1 MAYMR
6 KSTTLLLF
14 LLLVITLI
22 AFGVSMFFYQG
33 SVARLNKAINN
44 RDSEIDLLTNQV
56 AGLSLNL
63 SNINEMLNL
72 QIKREENLSG
82 LFTGLRSEKDL
93 IEDERRAA
101 IRNLTLTQAELYD
114 AKIKISDLEDDLS
127 NINTKYTSLNISYGD
142 ILDDVNDICTKAFT
156 LNVSECKKYD

>member
-44 RDSEIDLLTNQV
+44 KDTEINLLSNQV
-56 AGLSLNL
+56 AGLSFNL
-63 SNINEMLNL
+63 SNLNEMLNL

-93 IEDERRAA
+93 IEDERRSA
-101 IRNLTLTQAELYD
+101 IRNLNLTQTELYD
-114 AKIKISDLEDDLS
+114 AKIEISDLENELSDITANYNSLNASYDDL
-127 NINTKYTSLNISYGD
+127 
-142 ILDDVNDICTKAFT
+142 LDDVNDICTKASS
-156 LNVSECKKYD
+156 LNVSKCKKYD

>member
-1 MAYMR
+1 MR

-44 RDSEIDLLTNQV
+44 KDTEINLLSNQV
-56 AGLSLNL
+56 AGLSFNL
-63 SNINEMLNL
+63 SNLNEMLNL

-93 IEDERRAA
+93 IEDERRSA
-101 IRNLTLTQAELYD
+101 IRNLNLTQTELYD
-114 AKIKISDLEDDLS
+114 AKIEISDLENELSDITANYNSLNASYDDL
-127 NINTKYTSLNISYGD
+127 
-142 ILDDVNDICTKAFT
+142 LDDVNDICTKASS
-156 LNVSECKKYD
+156 LNVSKCKKYD